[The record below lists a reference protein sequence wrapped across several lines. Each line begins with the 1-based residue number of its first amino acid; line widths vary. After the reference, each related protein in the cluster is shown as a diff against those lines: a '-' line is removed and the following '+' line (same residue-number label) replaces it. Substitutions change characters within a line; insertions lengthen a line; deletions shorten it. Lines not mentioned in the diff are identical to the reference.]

1 MRKSDQRAYTRTCTR
16 GAAALALLALVAATG
31 AGCGD
36 DDSPGPTA
44 GSGGTAGRG
53 GSGGGGRGGS
63 AGTAGSA
70 GRGGSAGTAGSAGSA
85 GSGGGSGGTGGSSA
99 GSGGSNDG
107 DAGVDAATGDAG
119 PEPLTEAQIT
129 EIAEN
134 ICDRYAE
141 LDDCEPPVD
150 CVDDM
155 AGDILDTRNGAPQ
168 CAAEVDA
175 YFSCMGGEPIESF
188 TCDGDTPVF
197 APETVN
203 CDDENAAF
211 FACLTG

>member
-1 MRKSDQRAYTRTCTR
+1 MRKSDHRAYTRTCTR

-85 GSGGGSGGTGGSSA
+85 GSGGGSGGGGGSA
-99 GSGGSNDG
+99 GTGGSNDG

-119 PEPLTEAQIT
+119 PEPLTEAQVT
-129 EIAEN
+129 EIAED
-134 ICDRYAE
+134 ICTSYDA
-141 LDDCEPPVD
+141 LAPDCEAEDD
-150 CVDDM
+150 CVD
-155 AGDILDTRNGAPQ
+155 ALVGQISFFKTTGAECEAATDT
-168 CAAEVDA
+168 
-175 YFSCMGGEPIESF
+175 YFSCMAAEPIESF
-188 TCDGDTPVF
+188 ACDGDTAGF
-197 APETVN
+197 AAETVN
-203 CDDENAAF
+203 CDEEASAF
-211 FACLTG
+211 NSSCF

>member
-85 GSGGGSGGTGGSSA
+85 GSGGSSAGTGGSSA
-99 GSGGSNDG
+99 GTGGSNDG

-119 PEPLTEAQIT
+119 PEPLTEAQVT
-129 EIAEN
+129 EIAED
-134 ICDRYAE
+134 ICASYDA
-141 LDDCEPPVD
+141 LAPDCESED
-150 CVDDM
+150 GCVDAM
-155 AGDILDTRNGAPQ
+155 VAQISFFKSTGQ
-168 CAAEVDA
+168 ECEVATDS
-175 YFSCMGGEPIESF
+175 YFSCMAGEPIESF
-188 TCDGDTPVF
+188 DCDGDTAIF
-197 APETVN
+197 AEETVN
-203 CDDENAAF
+203 CDEENDAFEAACF
-211 FACLTG
+211 